1 LTSQPS
7 VASFLSV
14 VVAALACA
22 PYAFAL
28 NPALDVSQYVHTSWR
43 VRDGSWSSS
52 LNAIA
57 QTPDGYLWIGTDSGL
72 FRFDGVR
79 SVPWQAPPNQAL
91 PSTMI
96 SGLAAGRD
104 GTLWIGTSKG
114 LASWKNGKLDHY
126 PYFVDKHIGRIVEAR
141 DGVIWVT
148 AATIAPLAWMLC
160 AIQGGRGTCYG
171 ADGGPGAGVIEVYE
185 DSRGAL
191 WAGTFDGVWQ
201 FRPSPP
207 RFYRLPPQP
216 NGVQGLADS
225 DDGGLLLSI
234 VGGIRRLRD
243 GRVELAYPFPRR
255 MQEAPVNKLFRDRDS
270 GIWIGTS
277 AQGLVHVHQG
287 ATDTYAQMDGLSG
300 DAISQIFED
309 REGSVWVVTRDG
321 LDRFR
326 DAPATSFSMKEGLSN
341 SRVQSVLAARDGSV
355 WVGTA
360 DGVNRLSDN
369 RVTVY
374 RKRRAREFT
383 RPTSRDVREIAV
395 PGLSVSAVSSL
406 FEDRLGR
413 VWVAGLNG
421 VGHFENDR
429 FVALSELPG
438 GLTRAIVED
447 SRSVWVANHD
457 RGLFQVSADNT
468 IIERIPWSALG
479 QSGPAT
485 AVAADSSRAGLWL
498 GFGEGRVINFVDG
511 QIRASYGAADGL
523 AKAFVRS
530 LRLDRNGTVW
540 VATDGGLSRVK
551 GGRAATLTSSAGL
564 PCDGT
569 QWLIEDAQSMWLG
582 MSCGLVQ
589 IARSQIDAWASAVD
603 NGGDAN
609 RALPTIVF
617 DHTDGVR
624 LFTSASYFSS
634 PAMTAADGRLW
645 FLSPDGVTMVDP
657 RHLPFN
663 SVPPPVR
670 IEQIIADRKPY
681 DVAPNDNRLRLP
693 PLTRDVQIDYTA
705 LSLVAPEKMRFR

>member
-1 LTSQPS
+1 
-7 VASFLSV
+7 
-14 VVAALACA
+14 
-22 PYAFAL
+22 
-28 NPALDVSQYVHTSWR
+28 
-43 VRDGSWSSS
+43 
-52 LNAIA
+52 
-57 QTPDGYLWIGTDSGL
+57 
-72 FRFDGVR
+72 
-79 SVPWQAPPNQAL
+79 
-91 PSTMI
+91 
-96 SGLAAGRD
+96 
-104 GTLWIGTSKG
+104 
-114 LASWKNGKLDHY
+114 
-126 PYFVDKHIGRIVEAR
+126 
-141 DGVIWVT
+141 
-148 AATIAPLAWMLC
+148 
-160 AIQGGRGTCYG
+160 
-171 ADGGPGAGVIEVYE
+171 
-185 DSRGAL
+185 
-191 WAGTFDGVWQ
+191 
-201 FRPSPP
+201 
-207 RFYRLPPQP
+207 
-216 NGVQGLADS
+216 
-225 DDGGLLLSI
+225 
-234 VGGIRRLRD
+234 
-243 GRVELAYPFPRR
+243 
-255 MQEAPVNKLFRDRDS
+255 
-270 GIWIGTS
+270 
-277 AQGLVHVHQG
+277 
-287 ATDTYAQMDGLSG
+287 
-300 DAISQIFED
+300 
-309 REGSVWVVTRDG
+309 
-321 LDRFR
+321 
-326 DAPATSFSMKEGLSN
+326 
-341 SRVQSVLAARDGSV
+341 
-355 WVGTA
+355 
-360 DGVNRLSDN
+360 
-369 RVTVY
+369 
-374 RKRRAREFT
+374 
-383 RPTSRDVREIAV
+383 TSRDVREIAV

-705 LSLVAPEKMRFR
+705 LSLVAPEKMRFRYQLEGYDSEWQDVATRRQAFYTNLPPRNYRFRVTASNNSGVWNDTGATLDFAISPAYYQTNWFPALLAGMVLATAWGTHRVRLRIVEKHEREISAL